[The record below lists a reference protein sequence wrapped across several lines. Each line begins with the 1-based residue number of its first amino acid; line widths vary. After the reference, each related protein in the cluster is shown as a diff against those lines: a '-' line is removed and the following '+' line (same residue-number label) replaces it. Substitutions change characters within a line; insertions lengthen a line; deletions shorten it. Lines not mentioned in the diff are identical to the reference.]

1 MDSGRQGAIMTVSSR
16 PIGKIARLMAGA
28 KNAPGG
34 DDMTAFTRRTALS
47 AAALALIAYG
57 FASEAKAQYP
67 DKPVRI
73 ILPYGPGGVA
83 DVTTRLVAQKLSEQ
97 MGQNFY
103 IENRPGA
110 GGVVAAKAALSAPAD
125 GYTLFLT
132 GNGSAINESLFKAP
146 PYNALTDFTS
156 IGMLA
161 EFEMLLVTKAD
172 SRFDTIEKVVAYA
185 KAHPG
190 KLNFGAINVGSTQNL
205 SAELFRMTAGIK
217 AALVT
222 YRTTP
227 DLVTAIARGDVDV
240 GFDYLAPLRPMI
252 NGTRIRVIATSGDHP
267 DPQLP
272 GVPIVKTT
280 YPDYVVTSW
289 NALSGPAGIPKDVVG
304 KLNGEVNAVLNL
316 PEIKERMATLGMEP
330 MPVTPEQMN
339 ARMKHDI
346 AKWRV
351 VIDQAGIPKQ

>member
-1 MDSGRQGAIMTVSSR
+1 MDFRRQGTLMSDSSR
-16 PIGKIARLMAGA
+16 PIGKIARHCRSRT
-28 KNAPGG
+28 APGG
-34 DDMTAFTRRTALS
+34 NSMTHLTRRTALCS
-47 AAALALIAYG
+47 AVVALIAWG
-57 FASEAKAQYP
+57 PVSQAQTRYP

-83 DVTTRLVAQKLSEQ
+83 DVTTRLVAQKLSER

-110 GGVVAAKAALSAPAD
+110 GGVVAAKVALAAPAD

-132 GNGSAINESLFKAP
+132 GNGSAINESLFKSP
-146 PYNALTDFTS
+146 PYNALTDFS
-156 IGMLA
+156 AIGMLA

-172 SRFDTIEKVVAYA
+172 SKLDTVEKIVTYG
-185 KAHPG
+185 KENPG

-205 SAELFRMTAGIK
+205 SAELFRMTTGIK
-217 AALVT
+217 ATLVT

-227 DLVTAIARGDVDV
+227 ELVTAIVRGDVDV

-252 NGTRIRVIATSGDHP
+252 NGKQIKVIATSGDHP

-272 GVPIVKTT
+272 SVPIVKTS

-289 NALSGPAGIPKDVVG
+289 NALSGPAGIPKDVIG
-304 KLNGEVNAVLNL
+304 KLNGEINAVLNL
-316 PEIKERMATLGMEP
+316 PEVKERMATLGMEP
-330 MPVTPEQMN
+330 APVSPEQMN

-346 AKWRV
+346 EKWRV
-351 VIDQAGIPKQ
+351 VIDKAGIPKQ